1 MNFQM
6 AKALRFAF
14 LMPRWQ
20 GNIVDHANDLFVS
33 QITESEP
40 NTQVDPSDVLGVFEL
55 PLLAQRLAT
64 TERYDEII
72 QQHW

>member
-1 MNFQM
+1 MTFSS
-6 AKALRFAF
+6 
-14 LMPRWQ
+14 PRSRK
-20 GNIVDHANDLFVS
+20 VS
-33 QITESEP
+33 L
-40 NTQVDPSDVLGVFEL
+40 DPSDVLGVFEL

>member
-1 MNFQM
+1 
-6 AKALRFAF
+6 
-14 LMPRWQ
+14 
-20 GNIVDHANDLFVS
+20 VS
-33 QITESEP
+33 L
-40 NTQVDPSDVLGVFEL
+40 DPSDVLGVFEL